1 MGHQPTAD
9 MSSWFAPT
17 TAGMSANQRFT
28 LAASTV
34 PVTVKVPARKK
45 RMRCFFPAVV
55 LTHDAVSGV
64 AVRVRCE
71 FIGAV
76 YPTGYVK
83 ESHKCAHI
91 PLGVCRLL
99 ECPLPDL
106 PRQCPTIT

>member
-1 MGHQPTAD
+1 MGHQPSAD
-9 MSSWFAPT
+9 MNSWFAPT

-55 LTHDAVSGV
+55 LTHDALSVV
-64 AVRVRCE
+64 AVMVGCE

-76 YPTGYVK
+76 YPIGYTK
-83 ESHKCAHI
+83 ESNKYGRI
-91 PLGVCRLL
+91 PPGVCRML
-99 ECPLPDL
+99 ECPLPE
-106 PRQCPTIT
+106 PPKHRPMIT